1 MPGEADRADLHKQ
14 FGVPVPPTLVDIA
27 KETNTSVSTV
37 SRVLAGGMIANR
49 ISKETR
55 ERVTI
60 VANRLGYRPNL
71 VARTLRTRRSNTI
84 ALLVS
89 DIANP
94 FYAQIASLV
103 ERRLHQ
109 HGYSLFLC
117 NSGESSTREVEYIG
131 LLNQKAIDGL
141 ILVPITIDRDHLMNQ
156 IPAKLPL
163 VILDRPIPGIDS
175 TVACDQIQSAKL
187 LCETLHR
194 AGVRKVG
201 VVTGPSH
208 VSTHH
213 HRAQTAAEFFTIV
226 KKCEGA
232 ARQET
237 GREAVAELLAARPD
251 AIVCTNNTL
260 ALGLIDALVQIA
272 DPPII
277 GVFDEVPMMHVI
289 PIPIVCAV
297 QDVNA
302 LAEGCVAQL
311 LPLLGGEGKPPTP
324 IILQGHT
331 LTNRAFETRRFLK
344 TQPAQ

>member
-1 MPGEADRADLHKQ
+1 M
-14 FGVPVPPTLVDIA
+14 
-27 KETNTSVSTV
+27 
-37 SRVLAGGMIANR
+37 LAGGVIANR

-55 ERVTI
+55 ERVQL

-109 HGYSLFLC
+109 HGYSLVLC
-117 NSGESSTREVEYIG
+117 NSGENSTREVEYLQ

-141 ILVPITIDRDHLMNQ
+141 ILVPITIDRNHLMQQ

-175 TVACDQIQSAKL
+175 TVACDQLQSAKD
-187 LCETLHR
+187 LCKTLHDV
-194 AGVRKVG
+194 GIRKVA

-208 VSTHH
+208 VTTHNR
-213 HRAQTAAEFFTIV
+213 RASTAAECFEIV
-226 KKCEGA
+226 AQHEGP
-232 ARQET
+232 ARPET
-237 GREAVAELLAARPD
+237 GRDAAPKLMLHHPE
-251 AIVCTNNTL
+251 AIVCTNNAL
-260 ALGLIDALVQIA
+260 ALGLIDSLVQIEN
-272 DPPII
+272 PPVI
-277 GVFDEVPMMHVI
+277 GVFDEVPMMHVL

-311 LPLLGGEGKPPTP
+311 LPLLGGDPKPAQPM
-324 IILQGHT
+324 IIPSQSA
-331 LTNRAFETRRFLK
+331 TNRAFEAWSANK
-344 TQPAQ
+344 TAQPASA